1 MARLE
6 SELGPA
12 ECLQDRRQIHSETTA
27 VALAEA
33 VPAADR
39 VVLGATPRLDGA
51 IFGGLLLIGGTQVD
65 PVALLDELRVK
76 AVDTSELVSQLSR
89 SDLAEQRWWVC

>member
-1 MARLE
+1 
-6 SELGPA
+6 
-12 ECLQDRRQIHSETTA
+12 
-27 VALAEA
+27 
-33 VPAADR
+33 
-39 VVLGATPRLDGA
+39 
-51 IFGGLLLIGGTQVD
+51 LLIGGTQVD